1 MASKFRFREG
11 PSSTLGLLLLA
22 LEAVGFVMNR
32 QRWATPRLRQWL
44 HGNWRL
50 HFCFRL
56 WHSRHD
62 TVGLSWLA
70 IFLPSG
76 MGCRLEMMDWLGTVQ
91 AFASSDT
98 DILKRRAQQLDM
110 HNTSQKTSSNR
121 QYSRHIRRVTT
132 IKRGKAQ
139 STKSHLLCD
148 GALLPLPFR
157 VSSRW
162 AGGRGG
168 E

>member
-50 HFCFRL
+50 HWDGQSHSGDRHVRLEIGLAFCFRL

-121 QYSRHIRRVTT
+121 QYS
-132 IKRGKAQ
+132 
-139 STKSHLLCD
+139 
-148 GALLPLPFR
+148 
-157 VSSRW
+157 
-162 AGGRGG
+162 
-168 E
+168 